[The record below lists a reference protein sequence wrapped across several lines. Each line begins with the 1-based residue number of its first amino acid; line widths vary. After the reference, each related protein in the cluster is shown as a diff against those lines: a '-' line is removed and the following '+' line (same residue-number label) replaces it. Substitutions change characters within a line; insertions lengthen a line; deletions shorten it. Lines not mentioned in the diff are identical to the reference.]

1 MDRPLL
7 DRWTDTTVFRAAL
20 LFSAIA
26 VLPVLA
32 LGAIVTVIGGAAMLE
47 ARSTVELEQVLF
59 CLVSAA
65 GVLGF
70 VGYVRAHWA
79 ARDPGSHNVTA
90 TVLCLGAGVAAAL
103 AVAAYTVFGTL
114 AGLRNP
120 WGSPMWALPTTL
132 FAIANLVWATSGVA
146 WMQRL
151 PHRYAEETGRAFD
164 TLPAMLLF
172 VAIALTTAAVL
183 RTTTL

>member
-47 ARSTVELEQVLF
+47 NRSTIELEQTLF
-59 CLVSAA
+59 GLVSVG

-103 AVAAYTVFGTL
+103 AVATYTVFGTL
-114 AGLRNP
+114 DGLMNP
-120 WGSPMWALPTTL
+120 WSSAMWALPTTL
-132 FAIANLVWATSGVA
+132 FAVANLVWATSGVA

-151 PHRYAEETGRAFD
+151 PHRYAEETGRAFEA
-164 TLPAMLLF
+164 LPAMLLF
-172 VAIALTTAAVL
+172 VALALAIAA
-183 RTTTL
+183 TLKTITL